1 MRSFLAFLLVFLL
14 SFLAYN
20 AYTYHQLSSAEGA
33 YKLAGIPSSEK
44 LIAVYHD
51 ENFWQFATYNPKAR
65 ELKVYY
71 VGQDFPLLF
80 RIKKTKTVKTPL
92 NYSPLALDLK
102 LLEKAPK
109 ETPALLFAGKWY
121 TKENPPEFPTV
132 EQILQQYNNKTM
144 RRLSAYYAEKELW
157 IGAITMQTG
166 DAIYGGIGPGR
177 ILVIPSLKSYME
189 KPFVWRVEI
198 PAGGDKSQHI
208 VYYPDGITIKGYGE
222 VVLPKAFVIEKW
234 VLEKSLNATL
244 KALAKPTPISGS
256 ARSFVDLTISCWDSN
271 SIEWSIMYI
280 TRYWPG
286 ISMQNKIPEGYV
298 LSDYGQTSGKCQIIR
313 TANSQG

>member
-1 MRSFLAFLLVFLL
+1 MKKLLLGILFVLFSFF
-14 SFLAYN
+14 AYN
-20 AYTYHQLSSAEGA
+20 TYTYHQLSSAEGA
-33 YKLAGIPSSEK
+33 YNLVGISSSEK

-51 ENFWQFATYNPKAR
+51 GDFWQFATYNPETR

-71 VGQDFPLLF
+71 IGQNSPLFF
-80 RIKKTKTVKTPL
+80 RTRKTKTVKTPL

-109 ETPALLFAGKWY
+109 ETPALLFNGKWY
-121 TKENPPEFPTV
+121 TKENPPKFPTV
-132 EQILQQYNNKTM
+132 EQILKQYDNKTI

-157 IGAITMQTG
+157 VGAITMQTG

-177 ILVIPSLKSYME
+177 ILVIPSLKSYVE

-198 PAGGDKSQHI
+198 PAGRDKSQHI

-222 VVLPKAFVIEKW
+222 VVLPKAFVIDKW
-234 VLEKSLNATL
+234 ALEKSLNATL
-244 KALAKPTPISGS
+244 KALTKPTPISGS
-256 ARSFVDLTISCWDSN
+256 ARSFVDLTISCWGSN

-286 ISMQNKIPEGYV
+286 ISMQDKIPEGYV
-298 LSDYGQTSGKCQIIR
+298 LSDYGQTLGKC
-313 TANSQG
+313 